1 MTNSPKR
8 GRVKEEKKTYSQKYP
23 QEYPKEGHNDTKQEI
38 LHKGNF
44 LTKFE
49 GNKIK
54 EAFNKV
60 KQDMDSL
67 KNELNDLKNEL
78 KENREVMNQ
87 ICENIQE
94 MFNQINQ
101 THMQINPV
109 DQENFPTDTVLFKPL
124 NTQNLNIST
133 GNGGVPADRQTDQQT
148 DRQSRN
154 NIEDNFPADRQVE
167 NSIENAAEMIKSL
180 GDLKKEIYKK
190 FKKLTEQEWLVFLTI
205 YQFDEEIGYSDYKI
219 LAEKLKL
226 TESSI
231 RDYVARLI
239 NKGIPIDKT
248 KLNNKNIRL
257 NIAQSIKQI
266 ASLSTIITLRD
277 I

>member
-1 MTNSPKR
+1 MDYVKEEQKTRSFLTNSPKR
-8 GRVKEEKKTYSQKYP
+8 GRVKEEQKTYSQKYP
-23 QEYPKEGHNDTKQEI
+23 QEYPKGHE
-38 LHKGNF
+38 GNF
-44 LTKFE
+44 LTNFE

-133 GNGGVPADRQTDQQT
+133 GNGGV
-148 DRQSRN
+148 
-154 NIEDNFPADRQVE
+154 PADRQVE